1 MFRSFQLYYHFG
13 TAMNKKFWKTLLQTP
28 RNAVEDSQTA
38 F

>member
-13 TAMNKKFWKTLLQTP
+13 TATNKKFWKTLLQTP
-28 RNAVEDSQTA
+28 RNAVEDSRTA